1 MEKSSEQEWS
11 KLIEQQEEFD
21 FYFEDR
27 GTWHLC
33 WIYPG
38 ASWEFDPYEDEHHCE
53 DIEDAI
59 EMANCYIEEFPNRK
73 TGDWSYNKQKV
84 SLTNLFD

>member
-1 MEKSSEQEWS
+1 MENSSEREWS
-11 KLIEQQEEFD
+11 ELIEQQEEFD

-27 GTWHLC
+27 GTWHFC

-84 SLTNLFD
+84 SLTNIFD